1 MVQWIGIGFAV
12 LGMAYNT
19 YQQYKHTNLVPP
31 QVVVQESF
39 AQTQP
44 VMYYQAAFDPN
55 SGRIFFLYPNGQWYE
70 QIPQIRNGPTQ
81 YPANM
86 AVGQGAQKSSVGQ
99 RDSRLASQASTN
111 PWLR

>member
-70 QIPQIRNGPTQ
+70 QIPQIRNSQTQ
-81 YPANM
+81 HSSP
-86 AVGQGAQKSSVGQ
+86 VGVAQGTQQPQVGQ
-99 RDSRLASQASTN
+99 RIAQQPAQASQN